1 MDQLALP
8 TDISETVRHALQEDI
23 GTGDITSQLIPVNT
37 QAQAQVISRETATL
51 CGTAWFDEVFRQ
63 LDSQVQVTWFVQD
76 SEAIQPLQ
84 RLCQL
89 SGSARALLTGER
101 TALNFLQLLSG
112 TATAAQRYVAAIK
125 GTHTRLLDTRKT
137 LPGLRS
143 AQKYAV
149 RCGGGKNHRLGL
161 YDAFLIKENHI
172 LAAGSITQAV
182 MTARHHTPQLPIE
195 VEVET
200 LEQITEALQAGA
212 DILLLDNF
220 NLNQLREAVIQVQGQ
235 VKLEASGGITLDTIR
250 PIAETG
256 VDYISIGAITKNVQ
270 AIDLSMRILSL
281 GNSHENLS

>member
-8 TDISETVRHALQEDI
+8 TDISETVQHALQEDI

-37 QAQAQVISRETATL
+37 QAQAQVISRESAIL

-63 LDSQVQVTWFVQD
+63 LDSQVQVTWSVQEG
-76 SEAIQPLQ
+76 EAIEPLQ

-89 SGSARALLTGER
+89 SGPARALLTGER

-112 TATAAQRYVAAIK
+112 TATVAQRYVAAIK
-125 GTHTRLLDTRKT
+125 GTHTGILDTRKT
-137 LPGLRS
+137 LPGLRR

-182 MTARHHTPQLPIE
+182 MTARHHASHLPIE

-235 VKLEASGGITLDTIR
+235 AKLEASGGITLDAIR
-250 PIAETG
+250 SIAETG

-270 AIDLSMRILSL
+270 AVDLSMRILSP
-281 GNSHENLS
+281 GTSDENLS